1 MPPESAVT
9 RETHKSAVVCWV
21 KSECMYLSMRRGGWC
36 RGTDAGIHS
45 INPLQFHIS
54 YRSVQS
60 EVNVKTLQINPE
72 SDRSSISCQRYHF
85 PSKWYGWQFDNCH
98 PDLASLKHSPKTHQI
113 FQGRWDEITDSRNL
127 PSLSKN
133 TTICRDVY
141 KWSGMLHAPV
151 HKTQHVCFPP
161 GIYILRK
168 WLSCVTLCLSSR
180 WQVLKKRLTGLLV
193 N

>member
-1 MPPESAVT
+1 MNEQSVYMNESVRNT
-9 RETHKSAVVCWV
+9 SVVCCY
-21 KSECMYLSMRRGGWC
+21 KRNPQICRGLLSEVWMYVSKAGTWGRC
-36 RGTDAGIHS
+36 RGTDAGIRS

-113 FQGRWDEITDSRNL
+113 LQGRWDEITDSRNL

-141 KWSGMLHAPV
+141 KRQYV
-151 HKTQHVCFPP
+151 
-161 GIYILRK
+161 
-168 WLSCVTLCLSSR
+168 SCTS
-180 WQVLKKRLTGLLV
+180 T
-193 N
+193 

>member
-1 MPPESAVT
+1 MCVNPSNSGDVHLDPVLLWVELVGVNKQFVYMNESVRSTSGVCCYKTNPQICRGLLSEIWMYVT
-9 RETHKSAVVCWV
+9 KDEA
-21 KSECMYLSMRRGGWC
+21 GGQVW
-36 RGTDAGIHS
+36 GTDAGIRS
-45 INPLQFHIS
+45 MNPLQFHLS

-98 PDLASLKHSPKTHQI
+98 PELASLKHSPKTPQI
-113 FQGRWDEITDSRNL
+113 LQGTRDEITDSHIL

-141 KWSGMLHAPV
+141 KRRYA
-151 HKTQHVCFPP
+151 
-161 GIYILRK
+161 
-168 WLSCVTLCLSSR
+168 
-180 WQVLKKRLTGLLV
+180 
-193 N
+193 

>member
-1 MPPESAVT
+1 MKVSGTPPLSAVT
-9 RETHKSAVVCWV
+9 RETHKSVVVCWV
-21 KSECMYLSMRRGGWC
+21 KAGCMYLGMGQGGRC

-45 INPLQFHIS
+45 INPLQFHIC

-98 PDLASLKHSPKTHQI
+98 ADLPSLKHSPKTHQI
-113 FQGRWDEITDSRNL
+113 LQGRWDEITDSRNL

-133 TTICRDVY
+133 TTICRDVCKRQY
-141 KWSGMLHAPV
+141 A
-151 HKTQHVCFPP
+151 
-161 GIYILRK
+161 
-168 WLSCVTLCLSSR
+168 SCMST
-180 WQVLKKRLTGLLV
+180 
-193 N
+193 